1 MNDWIVAN
9 LNNSDFT
16 ISDFHD
22 IADMNVNNTQMLT
35 RDKYLKSPFIQN
47 NPAFQTEDGK
57 FSKDRFNEY
66 YDQKLKSFQEFT
78 EGRYPVGPAL
88 DMFDTNRT
96 DNSEVKDIGFK
107 IGRIV
112 SNPNRQKIGIEGVNT
127 WSDPEKSISELAQM
141 SKIYDYE
148 KEEFLDYSPNDN
160 ALFNGKHDYGLG
172 WLSSLFSDPLVEA
185 VYEEDGVHID
195 PITKQEIKHKKG
207 DHKLN
212 EYGTYY
218 YETLGGRSPIGKR
231 VLSVMDTITVDGT
244 GINKYDMFDS
254 DDVEKSVG
262 GVVAKNVAA
271 LAPLFMGPTVGG
283 IYSLALIGREFS
295 KSLPMLYG
303 IATMFGDSDTPEWIN
318 SIAAQGEKFSGG
330 TSQYAKEHTFSFE
343 NIGNLISDVALQWGQ
358 QKKIAQVMNELRG
371 SDKYIDDAIEKAH
384 LLYNAKKGQYGAQA
398 ASKDTDWKN
407 SILGKAALKK
417 FLPEAQKATVQA
429 GKLGRDLSL
438 AYMAIISN
446 SDVYNDMLQYGAT
459 KSEAAAVALGSTLGM
474 FAVDKTGLGEL
485 MFDEATEE
493 SIKQARRALKNEFKQ
508 AQDNIFKGI
517 KETEGTPANKYMKY
531 IQSAARIG
539 KKFIENFSDD
549 MKYHTTNL
557 LQKMVG
563 EGVEEVS
570 EELVADTAKSI
581 YELAGKLGMDTS
593 VKDVGAWDNMIE
605 RYSMNFLGG
614 ALGGG
619 IFYGKEVWDK
629 GTFKIDKSDEELV
642 TLIRNGHINELKDT
656 LQKLKDTGKAG
667 STKLSATPQV
677 AEDGS
682 RSFITAEDKTT
693 SQNDFIADMVN
704 RKINV
709 LDAIINNNQI
719 GLDDDALFRTM
730 VLGEQR
736 FYKYQDISKITNYY
750 QDFNNVTMD
759 LIRKEAEYRQ
769 KAELVNGKPVNGDQ
783 NPTAGMTDE
792 QKALRQQE
800 LAQLENELQVL
811 RDKKNSFLSGDN
823 SIYYMRKLNFLMDPV
838 LHSEFLPIDEAQ
850 IKKEIFGDKKKSDFT
865 EEDSLKFWQEFNKR
879 KTQKIKEQG
888 TQAFDRFLEIE
899 KIMSPLLGD
908 LQLNAENLK
917 QFSQTFAK
925 LYDKE
930 KFEKYSNKRYK
941 SESKLDDESDEEYE
955 YRNKLTQEEIEMGD
969 EGKVAFNERSRAR
982 KMKISQLNE
991 QLDADWA
998 ANIDG
1003 ILSQVGYQVDPI
1015 TYRDL
1020 FGPLGLMP
1028 IRIRDVI
1035 NTYVNREFA
1044 PNPTDSSTIFREN
1057 TLIQSILKKLKN
1069 DLSNADEL
1077 INTLRSSYGKKL
1089 ERDLK
1094 DDILEFNETGLDKI
1108 ISRSK
1113 DEEGNEVV
1121 EVKNIQGEELATWL
1135 SKWLADRAADLGV
1148 AYITPEDIL
1157 NGDLDDNLKEE
1168 GFTEESQE
1176 AIKKYARQ
1184 IQAVF
1189 GKYANISDDNETI
1202 DQNIKPGL
1210 ISITSPDSF
1219 DIRVAI
1225 QGQALQDT
1233 IKNEFS
1239 ATENRIQS
1247 VINNIANNS
1256 IVKLQQKLQQSVKNP
1271 LIEITKAFAGKV
1283 FDKKELQNI
1292 EEVLENAMTDFQNI
1306 QDANDFT
1313 LDETQLGAMQKA
1325 QDLIKLTSTYLYAAS
1340 AQPTTNTP
1348 FGHNAIFN
1356 DYVKH
1361 HQDVVE
1367 HFEELPEIAADYVAI
1382 YNQEAEKYLRTIQ
1395 SWTQYSLNNQINKQ
1409 KQFIKTDRAFCKSLL
1424 DKINNLENS
1433 KVFKVNINDK
1443 EYDLLK
1449 GSEIGVNRSL
1459 IDSDKIAV
1467 PLYQTERILYKN
1479 FQDALFESGLT
1490 LPAFLEQTGLLEKL
1504 GSLNIGDQKISK
1516 LNDKLTS
1523 SNLTN
1528 FDTIQYFATVF
1539 TLDPSQFYNLIKS
1552 RVNSDAN
1559 TAPITAQE
1567 YGQKLIMA
1575 HRNKQFRDI
1584 MRYAHKKSGDERYG
1598 AYNTIILT
1606 GAAGSGK
1613 TKAEAK
1619 IATDNV
1625 DKNLV
1630 LAMGPTSSQA
1640 SNLAESLGVTQQS
1653 TVMDFAKSIL
1663 GEDIYN
1669 DIITDIN
1676 NAKDTEQLQSK
1687 YFKRTPGQY
1696 TKLNINV
1703 NSDGN
1708 LVAITSKEQEEIK
1721 FKNIEKVPKI
1731 LVIDEATHIP
1741 APILQILD
1749 LYMGQKGGQL
1759 ILIGDEA
1766 QDGYWN
1772 EENGIRSIESNMM
1785 FATRAPELT
1794 ISLRDNNIQKQAN
1807 LSATRALIDSIRDTL
1822 DQGNE
1827 ASQVFIPTALNIM
1840 SKLNFRVYNGEEIN
1854 GDLIVPQL
1862 SDDILIKIKKKAAQ
1876 KKKGPNIGFIGNK
1889 QNSLAYKQLIEAGLK
1904 EDEDFIALD
1913 STQMQ
1918 GREFDYVISDSPMTL
1933 NKDSLMQVQTFVKK
1947 LYTLMSRGREA
1958 AIFIDSTV
1966 NGENKPLSKII
1977 GTNKVSNYM
1986 AKAPSLNDKIDGF
1999 SAVDRL
2005 RELKKQILALYDLNP
2020 IELLNPDANK
2030 IVEESINDTE
2040 AAFYEMIDNHK
2051 IDEETDQNIVQ
2062 KVIEESKA
2070 DMLDEYDDDASKQ
2083 KLIEIQQ
2090 EIMTDLEDSKFTIP
2104 SYGNAIYLSVNDV
2117 ITTKKT
2123 GFNNVEYEQDEWI
2136 IKRSDKGPLRNLQAL
2151 VKKDGETRAFWYKSP
2166 NEISKM
2172 ELQRRLYDIRSAKI
2186 HQHSY
2191 EDLIAINH
2199 DLKKYITKD
2208 EFDKGK
2214 ILLEVRS
2221 ADTEKVRA
2229 LHSSMKEVGMEYNGK
2244 RYIVDLVF
2252 KTTSLDGRDKII
2264 DLSAVNS
2271 PITLK
2276 QNLPEI
2282 INKLQRKIDEATDN
2296 VKKKFLQN
2304 ILDNIQNDA
2313 EIYKQEFDKWIDGY
2327 ENSDKSKPY
2336 LVEIEEALDYNKTSW
2351 FKKRSKAAPIIRLG
2365 GKQNLDDIGDRKVKE
2380 IIQNPTEHIN
2390 DEGDKV
2396 VDFNFRKMHPELS
2409 ISKVYTY
2416 SSKKNILENLD
2427 PSIKGKAVVFWS
2439 SDTLI
2444 RPEELITRY
2453 IDQKMDPANHKPTV
2467 RMAVLGNYG
2476 LSFSQLMD
2484 PETFDTTLKNTDRK
2498 PLRQNLKGVHM
2509 FTSMW
2514 NFRAALGQFRDAYDT
2529 WQREHTYN
2537 DTIIENITHAAQD
2550 IYDGLSEQEALTKY
2564 GVTAEDL
2571 ENLRKFNEETLLN
2584 IPIFRLGYQK
2594 NDNGFHIQQ
2603 YDLKGKSE
2611 AYGNKI
2617 DVHLL
2622 SINRKK
2628 ADTFYRLI
2636 DDIMSAISPNGSKFQ
2651 KTLGLELKDPQTDKV
2666 FGKHELIDLKESK
2679 TRRTLA
2685 GLLHYDKENG
2695 LSIGDNKDNSLLVYT
2710 NEENWSFVPG
2720 FITHLARKVSAI
2732 QREDLGA
2739 NREQEIV
2746 QIYPFENGQKL
2757 PEPKAELHVGV
2768 WFSDGILKTD
2778 SKFDKSLLNMFDL
2791 IFHGTTQDIHDKN
2804 NRFQLED
2811 ALFKNGFYIDP
2822 DAARSKIGNN
2832 TITVGNSEDDA
2843 IFMEIGTP
2851 DNFFTIDIDTRAA
2864 GIGINIRKLAKTR
2877 TTVEEKPKTKEETL
2891 TEEEKFLNTL
2901 EPYTR
2906 DKLTWYKNE
2915 VDGNIELNNE
2925 ILVTVANHI
2934 NKDSIPG
2941 FISSM
2946 ISEMDDEYLNKIC
2959 YIEVDGIELKQFS
2972 AKEFINK
2979 QLAKLGSTEEFKN
2992 YLVKEYKGQQ
3002 RLFIN
3007 DGNYVFLDGELNK
3020 VIKND
3025 DPLTQ
3030 IIENNKKPDKGP
3042 KRLFVRKNIPKLI
3055 AYIKKFYP
3063 DRIFDENDEY
3073 NVGEIT
3079 YTREQYNEAADKLI
3093 ELINTNDKNSEE
3105 TLKSEIDSLIENN
3118 EILSGLNSAINNA
3131 KC

>member
-57 FSKDRFNEY
+57 FSKDKFNKY

-78 EGRYPVGPAL
+78 EERYPAGPAL

-96 DNSEVKDIGFK
+96 ENTEVKDVGFE
-107 IGRIV
+107 IGRII

-127 WSDPEKSISELAQM
+127 WSNPEKSVSELAQM

-148 KEEFLDYSPNDN
+148 KGEFLDYSPNDR
-160 ALFNGKHDYGLG
+160 ALFNGKHDYGLE

-195 PITKQEIKHKKG
+195 PITKQETKHKKG

-231 VLSVMDTITVDGT
+231 ILSVMDTITVDGT

-271 LAPLFMGPTVGG
+271 IAPLFMGPTVGG

-358 QKKIAQVMNELRG
+358 QKKIAQVMSELRG

-398 ASKDTDWKN
+398 ASKDADWKN

-493 SIKQARRALKNEFKQ
+493 SIKQARRALKNEFRQ

-517 KETEGTPANKYMKY
+517 KESEETPANKYIKY

-593 VKDVGAWDNMIE
+593 VKDVRAWDNILE

-614 ALGGG
+614 AIGGG

-656 LQKLKDTGKAG
+656 LQKMKDAGKAG
-667 STKLSATPQV
+667 NTKLSATPQI

-769 KAELVNGKPVNGDQ
+769 KAELVNGKPVSGDQ

-792 QKALRQQE
+792 SKALRQQE

-838 LHSEFLPIDEAQ
+838 LHSQFLPIDEAQ
-850 IKKEIFGDKKKSDFT
+850 IRKEIFGDKKQSDFT
-865 EEDSLKFWQEFNKR
+865 EEDSLKFWQEYNKR
-879 KTQKIKEQG
+879 KAQKIKEQG

-917 QFSQTFAK
+917 QFSQTFSK

-930 KFEKYSNKRYK
+930 KFEKYYKKRYD

-955 YRNKLTQEEIEMGD
+955 YRNKPTQAEIEMED
-969 EGKVAFNERSRAR
+969 EGKIAFNERIRAR
-982 KMKISQLNE
+982 KIKIAQLND

-1020 FGPLGLMP
+1020 FGPEGLMP
-1028 IRIRDVI
+1028 IRVRDVI
-1035 NTYVNREFA
+1035 NTHINREFA
-1044 PNPTDSSTIFREN
+1044 PNPADSITIFREN
-1057 TLIQSILKKLKN
+1057 TLIQSILKKLKT
-1069 DLSNADEL
+1069 DLSNTNEI
-1077 INTLRSSYGKKL
+1077 INTLRNTYGKKL
-1089 ERDLK
+1089 ERNLR
-1094 DDILEFNETGLDKI
+1094 DDILRFNETGLDKI

-1121 EVKNIQGEELATWL
+1121 EVKNIQGEELAIWL
-1135 SKWLADRAADLGV
+1135 QDRAADLGV
-1148 AYITPEDIL
+1148 EYIAPIDIL
-1157 NGDLDDNLKEE
+1157 SGDLDTYLEE
-1168 GFTEESQE
+1168 FTKESQE
-1176 AIKKYARQ
+1176 TIKKYAKQ
-1184 IQAVF
+1184 VQAVF
-1189 GKYANISDDNETI
+1189 GKEADISDNV
-1202 DQNIKPGL
+1202 K
-1210 ISITSPDSF
+1210 ISITSPESF
-1219 DIRVAI
+1219 DIKLSI

-1233 IKNEFS
+1233 IKNEFA

-1247 VINNIANNS
+1247 VINNIANNP

-1271 LIEITKAFAGKV
+1271 LIEITKALAGKV
-1283 FDKKELQNI
+1283 FDKKELQDI
-1292 EEVLENAMTDFQNI
+1292 EGVLQNAMTDFQNI
-1306 QDANDFT
+1306 QDVNDFT

-1325 QDLIKLTSTYLYAAS
+1325 ADLIKLTSTYLYAAS

-1367 HFEELPEIAADYVAI
+1367 RFEELPEIAADYVTI
-1382 YNQEAEKYLRTIQ
+1382 YNQEAEKYLKTIQ
-1395 SWTQYSLNNQINKQ
+1395 NWTQYSLNNQINKQ
-1409 KQFIKTDRAFCKSLL
+1409 KQFIRTDKAFSKSFL
-1424 DKINNLENS
+1424 DKTNDLEKSKAFRIN
-1433 KVFKVNINDK
+1433 IGDK

-1449 GSEIGVNRSL
+1449 GAEVGVNRSL
-1459 IDSDKIAV
+1459 IDTDKIAV

-1479 FQDALFESGLT
+1479 FQDALYDSGLT

-1504 GSLNIGDQKISK
+1504 GSLNIGDQKVSK

-1523 SNLTN
+1523 SGLTN
-1528 FDTIQYFATVF
+1528 FDTIQYFAAIF

-1552 RVNSDAN
+1552 RVSSDIN

-1584 MRYAHKKSGDERYG
+1584 MQYAHKKSGDERYG

-1619 IATDNV
+1619 IATDNI

-1663 GEDIYN
+1663 GENVYN
-1669 DIITDIN
+1669 DLIVDIN
-1676 NAKDTEQLQSK
+1676 NAKGTEQLQSK
-1687 YFKRTPGQY
+1687 YFKRIPGQY
-1696 TKLNINV
+1696 TKLSINV

-1708 LVAITSKEQEEIK
+1708 LVAITSKGQEEIK
-1721 FKNIEKVPKI
+1721 FKDIEKAPKV

-1772 EENGIRSIESNMM
+1772 EEGGIRSIEANMM

-1807 LSATRALIDSIRDTL
+1807 LSATRALIDSIKDTL
-1822 DQGNE
+1822 DQGDE
-1827 ASQVFIPTALNIM
+1827 ASQAFIPNALNIM

-1933 NKDSLMQVQTFVKK
+1933 NKNSLMQVQTFVKN

-1966 NGENKPLSKII
+1966 NGENKSLSKII
-1977 GTNKVSNYM
+1977 GTNKVSDYM

-2005 RELKKQILALYDLNP
+2005 RALKMQVLALYDLSP
-2020 IELLNPDANK
+2020 IELLNPNTAN
-2030 IVEESINDTE
+2030 IAEEVTNDTE
-2040 AAFYEMIDNHK
+2040 AAFYEMVNNHK
-2051 IDEETDQNIVQ
+2051 IDEETDQDIVQ

-2090 EIMTDLEDSKFTIP
+2090 EIMADLEDSNFTVP
-2104 SYGNAIYLSVNDV
+2104 SFGNAIYLSVNDV
-2117 ITTKKT
+2117 KTTKKK
-2123 GFNNVEYEQDEWI
+2123 GFNNIEYEQDEWI
-2136 IKRSDKGPLRNLQAL
+2136 IKRPTKGPLRNLQAL
-2151 VKKDGETRAFWYKSP
+2151 VKKTGETRVFWYESP

-2191 EDLIAINH
+2191 EDLIAINS

-2221 ADTEKVRA
+2221 ADTEKVKA
-2229 LHSSMKEVGMEYNGK
+2229 LHSSMKEIGMEYNGK

-2276 QNLPEI
+2276 QNLSEI
-2282 INKLQRKIDEATDN
+2282 KNKLIRKIDETTDN

-2304 ILDNIQNDA
+2304 ILNNIDNDTK
-2313 EIYKQEFDKWIDGY
+2313 IYEQEFQKWIDGY
-2327 ENSDKSKPY
+2327 EASDKSEPY
-2336 LVEIEEALDYNKTSW
+2336 LVEVEEALDYNKTSW

-2365 GKQNLDDIGDRKVKE
+2365 GKQNLDEIGDRKVKE
-2380 IIQNPTEHIN
+2380 TIQNPTEHIN
-2390 DEGDKV
+2390 DNGDKV
-2396 VDFNFRKMHPELS
+2396 IDFNFRKMHPELS

-2427 PSIKGKAVVFWS
+2427 PSIKGRAVVFWS

-2444 RPEELITRY
+2444 KPEELINRY

-2484 PETFDTTLKNTDRK
+2484 PETFETTLKDTDRK

-2529 WQREHTYN
+2529 WQREYTYN
-2537 DTIIENITHAAQD
+2537 DAIVENITHAAQD

-2564 GVTAEDL
+2564 GVTTEDL

-2594 NDNGFHIQQ
+2594 NNNGFHVQQ

-2611 AYGNKI
+2611 AYGDKI

-2622 SINRKK
+2622 SINKEK

-2679 TRRTLA
+2679 TKRTLA

-2695 LSIGDNKDNSLLVYT
+2695 LSIGDDKGNPLLVYT
-2710 NEENWSFVPG
+2710 NDENWSFVSG

-2739 NREQEIV
+2739 DREQEI
-2746 QIYPFENGQKL
+2746 IRIFPFENGKRL
-2757 PEPKAELHVGV
+2757 PDPKAELHVGV
-2768 WFSDGILKTD
+2768 WFADGVLKTD
-2778 SKFDKSLLNMFDL
+2778 NKFDASLLNMFDL

-2864 GIGINIRKLAKTR
+2864 GIGINISKLAKNK

-2891 TEEEKFLNTL
+2891 TEEQKFLNTL
-2901 EPYTR
+2901 DTYTR
-2906 DKLTWYKNE
+2906 DKLIWYKTE
-2915 VDGNIELNNE
+2915 IDGNIELNDKT
-2925 ILVTVANHI
+2925 LVIVADHI
-2934 NKDSIPG
+2934 NKNSIPG

-2946 ISEMDDEYLNKIC
+2946 ITEMDDEYLNNIC
-2959 YIEVDGIELKQFS
+2959 YVEADGVILKQFS

-2992 YLVKEYKGQQ
+2992 YSVKEYKGQQ

-3007 DGNYVFLDGELNK
+3007 DDYVFVNGQLIK
-3020 VIKND
+3020 AIKND
-3025 DPLTQ
+3025 DPLSQ
-3030 IIENNKKPDKGP
+3030 IVENNKEPDKGP
-3042 KRLFVRKNIPKLI
+3042 KRLFVQKNIPKLI
-3055 AYIKKFYP
+3055 AYIKKIYP
-3063 DRIFDENDEY
+3063 DSIFDEDDEY
-3073 NVGEIT
+3073 SVGETT
-3079 YTREQYNEAADKLI
+3079 YTRQQYDEAANKLI
-3093 ELINTNDKNSEE
+3093 ALINTNNKKSEE
-3105 TLKSEIDSLIENN
+3105 TLKSEIDSLMENN